1 MKLQTIVS
9 IATLTLLAACVHPNL
24 SQQNDWKPAENV
36 NDFTADGR
44 LAVKVEE
51 KGSYANFDWSYQ
63 NQVQTISVN
72 TPLGNTV
79 GQLCKDNQSLSSHQ
93 KFQS

>member
-44 LAVKVEE
+44 RSEE
-51 KGSYANFDWSYQ
+51 RRVGKECRTRGSAGD
-63 NQVQTISVN
+63 
-72 TPLGNTV
+72 
-79 GQLCKDNQSLSSHQ
+79 
-93 KFQS
+93 

>member
-9 IATLTLLAACVHPNL
+9 IATLTLLAACVHPNCL
-24 SQQNDWKPAENV
+24 SKMIGSQAENV

-44 LAVKVEE
+44 LASKVEE

-63 NQVQTISVN
+63 IKSK
-72 TPLGNTV
+72 PLASIHLWAVRSDSYVKTTKAYW
-79 GQLCKDNQSLSSHQ
+79 L
-93 KFQS
+93 